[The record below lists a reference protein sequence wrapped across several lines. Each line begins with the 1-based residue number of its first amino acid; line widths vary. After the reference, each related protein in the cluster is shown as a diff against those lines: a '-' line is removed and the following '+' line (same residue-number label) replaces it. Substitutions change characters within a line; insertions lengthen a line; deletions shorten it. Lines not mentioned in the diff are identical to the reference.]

1 MRPASSRA
9 STPRRRRQ
17 CRIGRRCA
25 ASAAT
30 PPGASRAASGCTA
43 RSSMRRAAAP
53 APAASTATITV
64 APGPARCRSRTSRAS
79 GARSAVPASRSE
91 TCAMPP
97 AHVILE
103 QMDRP
108 IGLILQA
115 PATAAAARIVLS
127 LPFWWSGLSKLLDFS
142 GGTAEM
148 AALRLE
154 PAWLFNALT
163 ILVQLG
169 GSLLVILNLRTWL
182 GAGALGVFTALATVM
197 AHRFWTLDGIDRVRE
212 LNAFLEHL
220 AIIAGFVLV
229 AILGVVGARGRG

>member
-1 MRPASSRA
+1 
-9 STPRRRRQ
+9 
-17 CRIGRRCA
+17 
-25 ASAAT
+25 
-30 PPGASRAASGCTA
+30 
-43 RSSMRRAAAP
+43 
-53 APAASTATITV
+53 
-64 APGPARCRSRTSRAS
+64 
-79 GARSAVPASRSE
+79 
-91 TCAMPP
+91 MPP
-97 AHVILE
+97 AHLAIPEPV
-103 QMDRP
+103 DRL
-108 IGLILQA
+108 IGLFLRA

-148 AALRLE
+148 AALGLE

-169 GSLLVILNLRTWL
+169 GSLLVILNRWTWL

-197 AHRFWTLDGIDRVRE
+197 AHRFWTLDGIERVRE
-212 LNAFLEHL
+212 LNTFLEHL